1 MKLGGKFTL
10 MIGIP
15 ILGMAIIFVL
25 GIYSF
30 NRLDT
35 NINGLNGLHT
45 DYETMIQGDRDAYQ
59 AFVAEQEAMETNDSE
74 ELQSLQTDF
83 NENIQQAWDNIIGP
97 SQNFTQEMQPH
108 IAEFKGYYNEWETG
122 GTKLLQNKLDIA
134 EALQE
139 RETQS
144 QQAVTAFTSM
154 RENIDRLGALIEEQ
168 LAGEL
173 TPERRRSLE
182 QALSLTL
189 NGDRDAYQAYVE
201 QLRTMDADTRQAVDT
216 HNQNNLENINQT
228 QERVTQAAQIV
239 GAPAEQLLSNF
250 NTYFPQWKQSSR
262 RILEITVDTFETN
275 QQIQNISASN
285 EQSFS
290 QMRASIDT
298 LGQLQEERTLARTNT
313 MEATIGTTIGV
324 YIGVVVAIL
333 LISIAVGIVISLSIL
348 KGLKQGVKLASR
360 VAKGDL
366 EASIDIQRRDEIG
379 TLAEELQGM
388 VENLKY
394 KAHVVDEIA
403 NKNLKI
409 EVEKSS
415 AADQL
420 GKSLIVMKESF
431 NDALGQ
437 VNKAVEQINSG
448 ADQVSQASQ
457 NLSQGATEQAS
468 SLQEITSSTNEINS
482 QARQNAENAAEAH
495 SIAQQATSD
504 ADSGNQ
510 QMQQLTEVM
519 ERINASSDEINKV
532 VKVIDDIA
540 FQINLLALNANVEA
554 ARAGKYGKGFAVVA
568 DEVRNLAVKSA
579 DSVQETTQMVQD
591 TVSNIKQGTEAAEAT
606 AEQLTS
612 IVDGSGKVANFL
624 EEIAQASR
632 EQAQAIE
639 QITEGL
645 DEIDQATQSSTA
657 SSEESASASEQLAG
671 QATELRNMVV
681 QFELDERYTGDGSG
695 DEGRDAQLITQGSHL
710 NNLDR
715 QQDET
720 GITPL
725 SEQQKYGLE
734 NNNFERF

>member
-1 MKLGGKFTL
+1 MKLGGKFTV

-15 ILGMAIIFVL
+15 ILGMAIIFAL
-25 GIYSF
+25 GIFSF
-30 NRLDT
+30 NRLES
-35 NINGLNGLHT
+35 NINVLNRLHSE
-45 DYETMIQGDRDAYQ
+45 YETMIQGDRDAYQ
-59 AFVAEQEAMETNDSE
+59 AFVAEQEAMETNDTE

-83 NENIQQAWDNIIGP
+83 NENIQQAWDNTIGP
-97 SQNFTQEMQPH
+97 SQNFTQEMQPLLE
-108 IAEFKGYYNEWETG
+108 EFKGHYNEWEAS
-122 GTKLLQNKLDIA
+122 GTQLFQNKLDIA

-139 RETQS
+139 RENST
-144 QQAVTAFTSM
+144 QQAMTAFTSM
-154 RENIDRLGALIEEQ
+154 RENIDQLGILIEEQ
-168 LAGEL
+168 LAGQL
-173 TPERRRSLE
+173 SAQRRRSLE
-182 QALSLTL
+182 RALSLTL
-189 NGDRDAYQAYVE
+189 NGDRDAYQGYVE
-201 QLRTMDADTRQAVDT
+201 QLLVMDAETMQAVEN
-216 HNQNNLENINQT
+216 HNQSNLENINQAE
-228 QERVTQAAQIV
+228 ERVTQAAEIV
-239 GAPAEQLLSNF
+239 GPQADQLLSNF
-250 NTYFPQWKQSSR
+250 NNYFAQWKQASR
-262 RILEITVDTFETN
+262 RVVEITLDTFETN

-285 EQSFS
+285 KQSFS

-298 LGQLQEERTLARTNT
+298 LGQLQEERTVARTNT
-313 MEATIGTTIGV
+313 MEATIGTTVGV

-333 LISIAVGIVISLSIL
+333 LISIAVGIIISLSIL
-348 KGLKQGVKLASR
+348 RGLKQGVQLAGR

-366 EASIDIQRRDEIG
+366 DAHIDVQRKDELG

-388 VENLKY
+388 VDNLKY
-394 KAHVVDEIA
+394 KAHIVDEIA
-403 NKNLKI
+403 NKNLKV

-415 AADQL
+415 EADQL
-420 GKSLIVMKESF
+420 GKSLLLMKESF
-431 NDALGQ
+431 NDAIGQ

-457 NLSQGATEQAS
+457 SLSQGATEQAS

-482 QARQNAENAAEAH
+482 QSKQNAENAAEAH
-495 SIAQQATSD
+495 SIAQQATDD
-504 ADSGNQ
+504 AESGNQ
-510 QMQQLTEVM
+510 QMQQLSEVM

-591 TVSNIKQGTEAAEAT
+591 TVSNIKQGTQAAEAT

-645 DEIDQATQSSTA
+645 DEIDQATQASTA

-681 QFELDERYTGDGSG
+681 QFDLDQRYISEGST
-695 DEGRDAQLITQGSHL
+695 AQNSSQLLTQRSNYNGQSDQ
-710 NNLDR
+710 N
-715 QQDET
+715 ET
-720 GITPL
+720 GITPV
-725 SEQQKYGLE
+725 SNEQKYGLE
-734 NNNFERF
+734 DSDFERF